1 MKKQEWY
8 TSLFDEL
15 GAYWTEIADA
25 RNTEKE
31 VEFIA
36 KATKTLGLVLDLC
49 CGTGRHS
56 ILLAKKGWNI
66 VGLDISTNLLR
77 TAKERMAKSDVHFPL
92 VRGEM
97 RHLPFK
103 SATFA
108 TVINMFTSF
117 GYLPS
122 EKEDLKSLK
131 EVARTLRLDGSFL
144 IDIVNREHLLQVFQ
158 EKDWGEFPSFY
169 MLETRTLDAE
179 RSRLYSQWILI
190 DKNSGRAGTFDHNLR
205 LYSLPQLQ
213 KMLEEAG
220 FTAEEVYGNYE
231 GQEYNL
237 DSSRLIVLAKKK
249 DKIYRE
255 HSF

>member
-1 MKKQEWY
+1 MKRQEWY

-31 VEFIA
+31 VMLIE
-36 KATKTLGLVLDLC
+36 KTARTRGLTLDLC

-56 ILLAKKGWNI
+56 ILLAKKGWNM
-66 VGLDISTNLLR
+66 VGLDVSTNLLR
-77 TAKERMAKSDVHFPL
+77 TAKERMTESGVHFPL

-97 RHLPFK
+97 CHLPFK
-103 SATFA
+103 AEVFAAT
-108 TVINMFTSF
+108 INMFTSF

-131 EVARTLRLDGSFL
+131 EVVRTLSLGGLFL
-144 IDIVNREHLLQVFQ
+144 IDIVNREHLLRVFQ
-158 EKDWGEFPSFY
+158 EKDWGEFLSFY
-169 MLETRTLDAE
+169 MLETRTLDAG

-190 DKNSGRAGTFDHNLR
+190 EKNSGKTGTFDHNLR

-213 KMLEEAG
+213 KMLAEAG
-220 FTAEEVYGNYE
+220 FIVEKVYGGYE
-231 GQEYNL
+231 GQEYSQ
-237 DSSRLIVLAKKK
+237 DSSRLIVLAKRKG
-249 DKIYRE
+249 KIY
-255 HSF
+255 